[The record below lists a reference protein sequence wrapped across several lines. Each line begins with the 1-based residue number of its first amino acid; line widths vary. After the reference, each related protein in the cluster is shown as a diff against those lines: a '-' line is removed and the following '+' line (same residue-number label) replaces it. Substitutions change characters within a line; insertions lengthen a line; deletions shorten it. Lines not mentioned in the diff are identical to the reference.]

1 LPAINAANQDL
12 QPGNYMPTSIRS
24 HPPLQTLA
32 QGVRGAF
39 FLRISPERI
48 GASFATLVMLIA
60 LAVGLQFAGDF
71 YIAGPRG
78 EFSYYGLPNLLF
90 MVPVILVTAWAL
102 SHLAGRPD
110 STLMLAVVIGAIAIA
125 VGLCSELLLWCLK
138 SESARPL
145 LRSLQINY
153 YVLSLYLAP
162 TWLGLATMTTAVRL
176 LGFPGR
182 RVGYVLLPGVFLVWM
197 AAFQSAT
204 YRTLWAEPYDETLT
218 AREQYRHDA
227 LIEERAFYGQPRL
240 LDNALAAL
248 NDSPADKIGLYFVG
262 VAGYSAQDVF
272 MKEVKYVSDIFETR
286 FGTSGR
292 SIVLINNPQTV
303 LDVPIASVTSLRRS
317 LAQIGKVMDTDKDI
331 LFLYLTS
338 HGSQE
343 HRLSLD
349 FGSMRLDDLD
359 PQTLRKILDESGIK
373 RRIVVVSACY
383 SGGFVEPLKNADTLV
398 ITASAPDK
406 QSHGCSNDADL
417 TFFGKAYFQDALQ
430 NAGSFTEAFDIAKP
444 LVTEREIS
452 DGYEPAQPMMYV
464 GSEIRMALDQFAAQQ
479 KPLADASPPSKAAV
493 TRE

>member
-1 LPAINAANQDL
+1 L
-12 QPGNYMPTSIRS
+12 QPETDMTATNRS
-24 HPPLQTLA
+24 HSPLNPLN
-32 QGVRGAF
+32 QGVRGAL
-39 FLRISPERI
+39 FLRIQPHGI
-48 GASFATLVMLIA
+48 DASFAQLVMLIA
-60 LAVGLQFAGDF
+60 IAVGLQFASDF
-71 YIAGPRG
+71 YATGPGG

-102 SHLAGRPD
+102 SHFAGRPD
-110 STLMLAVVIGAIAIA
+110 STLMLALTIGAIAIA
-125 VGLCSELLLWCLK
+125 VGVFSELLLWLLK
-138 SESARPL
+138 SERARPL
-145 LRSLQINY
+145 LRVPETY
-153 YVLSLYLAP
+153 YMLSLYLAP
-162 TWLGLATMTTAVRL
+162 AWLALAATVAAVRL
-176 LGFPGR
+176 LGLSGGR
-182 RVGYVLLPGVFLVWM
+182 IAHVLLPGVFLVWM

-204 YRTLWAEPYDETLT
+204 YRTLWIEPYDETLS
-218 AREQYRHDA
+218 ARERRQHDA
-227 LIEERAFYGQPRL
+227 LVEERAFYGQPRL
-240 LDNALAAL
+240 LDSALAAL
-248 NDSPADKIGLYFVG
+248 SDSPADEIGLYFVG

-303 LDVPIASVTSLRRS
+303 LDVPVASVTSLRQS
-317 LAQIGKVMDTDKDI
+317 LARIGKVMDTDKDI

-373 RRIVVVSACY
+373 RRVVVISACY
-383 SGGFVEPLKNADTLV
+383 SGGFVEPLKDANTLV

-430 NAGSFTEAFDIAKP
+430 RAGSFTEAFDIAKP

-464 GSEIRMALDQFAAQQ
+464 GSDIRTALDQFAAQQ
-479 KPLADASPPSKAAV
+479 KPLADASPPSAAAV